1 MVKKVIIVI
10 VFFLALFG
18 AFFLWRRFSSL
29 DTGKTIDDSTQS
41 QPAPFFTSRF
51 IRLGNT
57 ILSVEV
63 ADSESLRHQGLS
75 GRYSLP
81 ENQGMLFVFEK
92 SDQHSFWMKNMK
104 FPIDI
109 IWFSESRAV
118 VDTVENIPPEG
129 NYPKAI
135 YKPKQV
141 AAYAL
146 EVPAGWAMN
155 HSVVPGTQFSFCEN
169 ELCNAVPAISLPL
182 GEERGLQ
189 ETTVLKPSKQDGE
202 EPDKLPPPP
211 LLPKNIKQKVSF
223 SPQAPFGEWSDERQE
238 DGCEEASIAMAYYW
252 KQGKSLTREQA
263 LAEIFALSSYEK
275 KAYGYY
281 NDTSAEDTAKL
292 FRDYYKIDGV
302 SALGDAS
309 ADSIKRELLAGN
321 LVITP
326 MNGQELHNP
335 YYTAPGPPRHMILII
350 GYDDVKQEFITN
362 DPGTRRGEGYR
373 YPYQVFVNAIHDYP
387 SGKNVPGVN
396 GKRMMIVIKK

>member
-1 MVKKVIIVI
+1 MRKKAAIII
-10 VFFLALFG
+10 ACFLALIG
-18 AFFLWRRFSSL
+18 AFFLFRRFFGSHAS
-29 DTGKTIDDSTQS
+29 KTVLEHLAEP
-41 QPAPFFTSRF
+41 QPVSVFTKRF
-51 IRLGNT
+51 IRLWNT
-57 ILSVEV
+57 ILSVEI
-63 ADSESLRHQGLS
+63 ADSDTLRHQGLS
-75 GRYSLP
+75 GKDALK

-92 SDQHSFWMKNMK
+92 SDQHSFWMKNMN

-129 NYPKAI
+129 NYPKII
-135 YKPKQV
+135 YKPKE
-141 AAYAL
+141 AAMYAL
-146 EVPAGWAMN
+146 EVSAGWAMN

-169 ELCNAVPAISLPL
+169 ELCNAAPATILP
-182 GEERGLQ
+182 ESDERAA
-189 ETTVLKPSKQDGE
+189 
-202 EPDKLPPPP
+202 
-211 LLPKNIKQKVSF
+211 VSF
-223 SPQAPFGEWSDERQE
+223 SPQAPFGEWSDDRQE
-238 DGCEEASIAMAYYW
+238 DGCEEASIVMAHYW
-252 KQGKSLTREQA
+252 KQGKSLTREQVF
-263 LAEIFALSSYEK
+263 AEIIALSAYEK

-302 SALGDAS
+302 SARGDAS
-309 ADSIKRELLAGN
+309 VDSIKQELSAGN

-373 YPYQVFVNAIHDYP
+373 YPYDVFVNAIHDYP
-387 SGKNVPGVN
+387 SGNKIPGVN
-396 GKRMMIVIKK
+396 GKRMMIVVEK